1 MAKFVETGD
10 GAFVNL
16 DLVAEIHYDA
26 QADES
31 TYRIIG
37 ESIWITCKG
46 RLINEGEN

>member
-1 MAKFVETGD
+1 MAYFVETID
-10 GAFVNL
+10 GAFVNM

-37 ESIWITCKG
+37 ESIWRRCKG
-46 RLINEGEN
+46 RLSNQV